1 MKVRLLSIF
10 LLLSYLVAA
19 NYRPPNMEK
28 EIFNADSLKIDAI
41 SRAALFSGLISVARD
56 FNDEDHE
63 VDYELRSNALAIAG
77 RLDPE
82 SETFK
87 DIAEDLKARGQT
99 VAEDDASKSD
109 VSAKIYR
116 GVRVLMR
123 EKDNKDNMKCASYC
137 IDIALRLD
145 PEGRNAKKLKDYQ
158 EDAGKPDW
166 KDMLGDE
173 IAIGEGGGY
182 GRSTRMEERREE
194 IPGGEA
200 KGFVSTG
207 AEIYGLSVRQLSN
220 GRHAGAASRLTALA
234 LKADDIEGIEFH
246 IDQKVGDMTG
256 TSLKDVAKLMR
267 ARHEGD
273 GRIPAGYRV
282 TISFEDRETPLDG
295 PSAGTAMSLLLDSLF
310 TGNELDDKFAVTGA
324 ISSLGK
330 VKPIGGVAGKIRGA
344 TNKGCNLVGVPHDN
358 IKGVSDILVLDG
370 IEKLMKI
377 QVFSFKTLEDALK
390 VASKNKPEE
399 VQQTIDDFNKVVEL
413 IEAKG
418 EESLKHAKVIALLED
433 VVKKMPNHESAR
445 ALLSVAKG
453 EEQKIL
459 SLGGSF
465 HQIDI
470 QVAGLRDALRK
481 MMFSGEVRLSS
492 AEQELVKEGYTELK
506 EVSSKLDKR
515 LKDYDEKILKVLGI
529 LSEGRRDDE
538 DNEDFTNRFKK
549 AWEACDVERKKL
561 MENPEIVE
569 ELYG

>member
-1 MKVRLLSIF
+1 MKIRLLSVF

-19 NYRPPNMEK
+19 NYRPPNMDK
-28 EIFNADSLKIDAI
+28 KIFDPDNVKIDAI
-41 SRAALFSGLISVARD
+41 SKAALFAGLISVARD
-56 FNDEDHE
+56 FDEEEHE

-87 DIAEDLKARGQT
+87 DVSEDLKARGQA
-99 VAEDDASKSD
+99 VAEDDASKSE

-116 GVRVLMR
+116 GVRSLMR

-145 PEGRNAKKLKDYQ
+145 PEGRYAKKLKDYQ

-166 KDMLGDE
+166 KDMLLDE
-173 IAIGEGGGY
+173 IEIDGPGF
-182 GRSTRMEERREE
+182 GRPSRMEERREE

-234 LKADDIEGIEFH
+234 LKADEIEGIEFH

-273 GRIPAGYRV
+273 GRIPSGYRV

-324 ISSLGK
+324 ISALGK

-390 VASKNKPEE
+390 VASKNKPTE

-413 IEAKG
+413 IDSKG

-433 VVKKMPNHESAR
+433 VVTKMPNHESAR

-453 EEQKIL
+453 EEPKIL

-481 MMFSGEVRLSS
+481 MMFSDEVRLSS
-492 AEQELVKEGYTELK
+492 AEQELVKEGYAELK
-506 EVSSKLDKR
+506 KVSPKLDKR
-515 LKDYDEKILKVLGI
+515 LKDYDEKILKVLEV
-529 LSEGRRDDE
+529 LAEGRKDGEDD
-538 DNEDFTNRFKK
+538 EDFTNRFKK